1 MIPDDAV
8 IVIVEKDTEVRQVEK
23 PSGVIQ
29 MGPRGFPG
37 ILDPE
42 AVAHLIDVS
51 TNPHEDSF
59 SGLTA
64 PSGNDDKWVKIDG
77 DAIVTTDEI
86 PLYPEDIRPPIV
98 FDEKVRVD
106 ETTEQSSLSNH
117 IRFPLHVNYG
127 SPEGEHRWRMK
138 GDRSISRT
146 VSFPGE
152 FTESVVV
159 PGEIPIDDQT
169 VVLLHGEDFDNS
181 APAPL
186 AVTPSNVTISDS
198 GRFGKC
204 FSFNGS
210 NSYINLNTQ
219 SPFNTQN
226 WTVDWWENRTA
237 LANNATTLSKYSSN
251 GYQSGLLIGYISGG
265 TDSFFYLSSNGST
278 WNVVSSHNMGWTI
291 TLGEWAHRAVVR
303 NGSTVLFFQNGIKT
317 SEVEVGTALPYNN
330 SYNYC
335 IGYYRSS
342 SYVLF
347 NGLIDEFRVSNVPR
361 WTENFTPPSSTYGDT
376 RIPVTYPNNT
386 VFDVSDRVPRRSY
399 YGTDCAGTVGF
410 HIVPGKQVIP

>member
-29 MGPRGFPG
+29 MGPRGLPG

-42 AVAHLIDVS
+42 AVAHLLDVS
-51 TNPHEDSF
+51 TNQHEDSF
-59 SGLTA
+59 SDLTA

-86 PLYPEDIRPPIV
+86 PLYPEDIRPPTG

-152 FTESVVV
+152 FTENVVV
-159 PGEIPIDDQT
+159 PGEIP
-169 VVLLHGEDFDNS
+169 
-181 APAPL
+181 
-186 AVTPSNVTISDS
+186 
-198 GRFGKC
+198 
-204 FSFNGS
+204 
-210 NSYINLNTQ
+210 
-219 SPFNTQN
+219 
-226 WTVDWWENRTA
+226 
-237 LANNATTLSKYSSN
+237 
-251 GYQSGLLIGYISGG
+251 
-265 TDSFFYLSSNGST
+265 
-278 WNVVSSHNMGWTI
+278 
-291 TLGEWAHRAVVR
+291 
-303 NGSTVLFFQNGIKT
+303 
-317 SEVEVGTALPYNN
+317 
-330 SYNYC
+330 
-335 IGYYRSS
+335 
-342 SYVLF
+342 
-347 NGLIDEFRVSNVPR
+347 
-361 WTENFTPPSSTYGDT
+361 T